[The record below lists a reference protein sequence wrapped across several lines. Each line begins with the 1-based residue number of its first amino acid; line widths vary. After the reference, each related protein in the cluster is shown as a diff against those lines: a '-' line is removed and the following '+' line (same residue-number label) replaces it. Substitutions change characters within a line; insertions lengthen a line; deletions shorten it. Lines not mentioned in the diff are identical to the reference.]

1 MDISDKFLK
10 LDLHTVFTYLPKG
23 NSRWN
28 TLKNVESYL
37 AGTFLDERISVRI
50 LTPQEGSLLVVAN
63 HRSNNPVAILASIH
77 EEFTSGVGKHS
88 SLVVYNCFTNFIL
101 LDLEISKILPD

>member
-77 EEFTSGVGKHS
+77 EEFTSGVGKYS
-88 SLVVYNCFTNFIL
+88 CLVVYNCFTNFIL